1 MMKVGITG
9 GIGSGKSTVCRLF
22 ARRGV
27 AVYDSDSEAK
37 RLMTESVELRQRIA
51 GRFGAEAYAADG
63 GLNRSL
69 LAARVFTDP
78 QALADLNAM
87 VHPAVMADF
96 AAWAERQ
103 SGDYVV
109 LESAI
114 LFEAGLEHSVDRTVA
129 VLAPGEQRVQRIMQR
144 DHIPEEYARL
154 RIQAQKPDS
163 YYREHCTDVLENQ
176 EETPEAFREKAEIFF
191 RDLLRQ
197 LHHITEGGHEQ

>member
-129 VLAPGEQRVQRIMQR
+129 VLAPLELRLERTCRR
-144 DHIPEEYARL
+144 DGCDREAVRRRMAAQMDDDTLCARADYTVVNIREE
-154 RIQAQKPDS
+154 D
-163 YYREHCTDVLENQ
+163 LEPTVA
-176 EETPEAFREKAEIFF
+176 ELDRRFKLEVRHRHEA
-191 RDLLRQ
+191 
-197 LHHITEGGHEQ
+197 

>member
-37 RLMTESVELRQRIA
+37 RLMTESVELRRRIA
-51 GRFGAEAYAADG
+51 ERFGAEAYAADG

-114 LFEAGLEHSVDRTVA
+114 LFEAGLEHAVDRTVA
-129 VLAPGEQRVQRIMQR
+129 VLAPLELRLERTCRR
-144 DHIPEEYARL
+144 DGCDREAVRRRMAAQMDDDTLCARADYTVVNIREEDLEPTVAELDRRFKLEAR
-154 RIQAQKPDS
+154 RRHDA
-163 YYREHCTDVLENQ
+163 
-176 EETPEAFREKAEIFF
+176 
-191 RDLLRQ
+191 
-197 LHHITEGGHEQ
+197 

>member
-37 RLMTESVELRQRIA
+37 RLMTESVELRRRIA

-63 GLNRSL
+63 GLNRSW

-114 LFEAGLEHSVDRTVA
+114 LFEAWLEHAVDRTVA
-129 VLAPGEQRVQRIMQR
+129 VLAPLELRLERTCRR
-144 DHIPEEYARL
+144 DGCDREAVRRRMAAQMDDDTLCARADYTVVNIREEDLEPTVAELDRRFKLEARH
-154 RIQAQKPDS
+154 R
-163 YYREHCTDVLENQ
+163 H
-176 EETPEAFREKAEIFF
+176 EA
-191 RDLLRQ
+191 
-197 LHHITEGGHEQ
+197 